1 MLDNIRIQNK
11 LFAGFAAIIALVV
24 VLLWLT
30 YGALQS
36 LVDANRW
43 DRHTA
48 EVLLAVSELDNDVLE
63 TRAKLRNYWL
73 FDTPANLQA
82 VHQQWPDLEASLR
95 VPLQLTVDN
104 PAQQQRFARL
114 QASLAEWRQ
123 NFFDPLIKLRETTQ
137 LSPAQLANEPLV
149 SSMSAQVDGLRQQI
163 QAIGDEERQLAA
175 QRAGHTDVVRS
186 QLTWTLLAGGTLC
199 VLLAAL
205 IAWVLSRTLLRSI
218 NGLTDTVARI
228 SAGEAGARV
237 QVRGRDELGQVG
249 MAFNQMAQQI
259 QDDHARE
266 QALMQRLRAD
276 VDDLLGVVNKAAA
289 GDLTGRTAVDGD
301 DAIGQLARGL
311 GKMIEDLRGMITKVQ
326 RAGIQVTSSTTEIAA
341 SSRQQEATSIE
352 QAQTSVEVLS
362 TTREIAANAN
372 ALLKTMEE
380 AVQVADETTHGAVQ
394 ARTSLAS
401 MDGTMQR
408 MVAATDSI
416 NAKLAALSEK
426 SSHINK
432 VLTTITKVADQT
444 NLLSLNAAIEA
455 EKAGEAGRGFSVVA
469 TEIRRLSDQTTA
481 ATDDIEQMLK
491 DMNSAVS
498 ASVMGMDKFSEE
510 IRRSVQEVGSVSDQL
525 AGVIEDVQKLPA
537 RFDIVLEG
545 MQSQAVG
552 AVQIAETITQLNDST
567 QQTTEALK
575 ATSEAVQYLQ
585 QAAQDL
591 QSSVATFAVNR

>member
-1 MLDNIRIQNK
+1 MLNNIRIQNK

-24 VLLWLT
+24 LLLWLT
-30 YGALQS
+30 YAALQS

-48 EVLLAVSELDNDVLE
+48 EVLLSVTTLDNNLLE
-63 TRAKLRNYWL
+63 TRAKLRNYWYSGSTA
-73 FDTPANLQA
+73 DADVARQA
-82 VHQQWPDLEASLR
+82 LAPLAAAVR
-95 VPLQLTVDN
+95 VPQRLTQDN
-104 PAQQQRFARL
+104 PDQQQRFARL
-114 QASLAEWRQ
+114 TADLDTWRQ
-123 NFFDPLIKLRETTQ
+123 QTFEPLLRLRDTGN
-137 LSPAQLANEPLV
+137 LSPVQLANEPLITALT
-149 SSMSAQVDGLRQQI
+149 SQVAAMRQQI
-163 QAIGDEERQLAA
+163 QTIGDEERRLYA
-175 QRAGHTDVVRS
+175 QRADHTEEVRN
-186 QLTWTLLAGGTLC
+186 QLTWTLVAGGALC

-205 IAWVLSRTLLRSI
+205 IAWLLSHHLLRSVRR
-218 NGLTDTVARI
+218 LTDTVARI
-228 SAGEAGARV
+228 SAGDSGARV
-237 QVRGRDELGQVG
+237 AVQGRDELAQVG
-249 MAFNQMAQQI
+249 LAFNQMAQQI

-266 QALMQRLRAD
+266 QVLMQRLRAD
-276 VDDLLGVVNKAAA
+276 VDDLLGLVSKAAA
-289 GDLTGRTAVDGD
+289 GDLTGRTAVSGD

-311 GKMIEDLRGMITKVQ
+311 SKMIEDLRGMLAKVQ

-372 ALLKTMEE
+372 ALVRTMEE
-380 AVQVADETTHGAVQ
+380 AVQVADETTEGAEQ
-394 ARTSLAS
+394 ARSSLAS

-510 IRRSVQEVGSVSDQL
+510 IRRSVQEVASVSDQL
-525 AGVIEDVQKLPA
+525 AEVIEDVQKLPA

-552 AVQIAETITQLNDST
+552 AGQIAETITQLNDST

-591 QSSVATFAVNR
+591 QSSVATFSVTR

>member
-1 MLDNIRIQNK
+1 MLNNIRIQNK

-24 VLLWLT
+24 LLLWLT
-30 YGALQS
+30 YAALQS
-36 LVDANRW
+36 LVEANRW

-48 EVLLAVSELDNDVLE
+48 EVLLSVTALDNNLLE
-63 TRAKLRNYWL
+63 TRARLRTFWYSGAGA
-73 FDTPANLQA
+73 DAETARQA
-82 VHQQWPDLEASLR
+82 LPSLTAAIR
-95 VPLQLTVDN
+95 VPQQLTQDN
-104 PAQQQRFARL
+104 PSQQQRFARL
-114 QASLAEWRQ
+114 SADLDNWRQ
-123 NFFDPLIKLRETTQ
+123 NTFEPLLRLRETGN

-149 SSMSAQVDGLRQQI
+149 TALSTQVSNLRQQI
-163 QAIGDEERQLAA
+163 QGIGDEERRLSA
-175 QRAGHTDVVRS
+175 QRAGHTEQVRD
-186 QLTWTLLAGGTLC
+186 QLAWTLVAGGAFC

-205 IAWVLSRTLLRSI
+205 IAWLLSHHLLRSI
-218 NGLTDTVARI
+218 RRLTDTVARI
-228 SAGEAGARV
+228 SAGESGARV
-237 QVRGRDELGQVG
+237 EVQGRDELAQVG
-249 MAFNQMAQQI
+249 LAFNQMAQQI

-276 VDDLLGVVNKAAA
+276 VDDLLGVVNRAAA
-289 GDLTGRTAVDGD
+289 GDLTGRTSVSGD

-311 GKMIEDLRGMITKVQ
+311 SKMIEDLRGMITKVQ

-372 ALLKTMEE
+372 ALVRTMEE
-380 AVQVADETTHGAVQ
+380 AVQVADETTQGAEQ
-394 ARTSLAS
+394 ARSSLAS

-510 IRRSVQEVGSVSDQL
+510 IRRSVQEVASVSDQL
-525 AGVIEDVQKLPA
+525 AEVIEDVQKLPA

-552 AVQIAETITQLNDST
+552 AGQIAETITQLNDST

-591 QSSVATFAVNR
+591 QSSVATFSVSR

>member
-1 MLDNIRIQNK
+1 MLDNVRIQNK

-24 VLLWLT
+24 LLLWQT
-30 YGALQS
+30 YAALQS
-36 LVDANRW
+36 LVDANHW

-63 TRAKLRNYWL
+63 TRATLRNYWL
-73 FDTPANLQA
+73 FNTPANDRAARQA
-82 VHQQWPDLEASLR
+82 WPDLEASLQ
-95 VPLQLTVDN
+95 VPQQLTADN
-104 PAQQQRFARL
+104 ASQQQRFDRL
-114 QASLAEWRQ
+114 KAGLEEWRQ
-123 NFFDPLIKLRETTQ
+123 NSFEPLLKLRETTP
-137 LSPAQLANEPLV
+137 LTSEQLANEPLMSTM
-149 SSMSAQVDGLRQQI
+149 SSQADGLRQQI
-163 QAIGDEERQLAA
+163 RAIGDEERRLAA
-175 QRAGHTDVVRS
+175 QRAGHTNLVRD
-186 QLTWTLLAGGTLC
+186 QLTRTLIAGGALC
-199 VLLAAL
+199 VLLAAM
-205 IAWVLSRTLLRSI
+205 IAWLLSRNLLRSI
-218 NGLTDTVARI
+218 RGLTDTVARI
-228 SAGEAGARV
+228 SAGESGARV
-237 QVRGRDELGQVG
+237 KVRGRDELGQVG
-249 MAFNQMAQQI
+249 LAFNQMAQQI

-266 QALMQRLRAD
+266 QALMQRLRDD

-289 GDLTGRTAVDGD
+289 GDLTGRTAVSGD

-311 GKMIEDLRGMITKVQ
+311 GKMIDDLRGMLTKVQ

-372 ALLKTMEE
+372 ALLRTMEE

-401 MDGTMQR
+401 MDATMQR

-510 IRRSVQEVGSVSDQL
+510 IRRSVQEVESVSDQL

-552 AVQIAETITQLNDST
+552 AGQIAETITQLNDST

-591 QSSVATFAVNR
+591 QSSVATFSVTR

>member
-1 MLDNIRIQNK
+1 MLNNIRIQNK

-24 VLLWLT
+24 LLLWLT
-30 YGALQS
+30 YAALQS

-48 EVLLAVSELDNDVLE
+48 EVLLSVTALDNNLLE
-63 TRAKLRNYWL
+63 TRARLRNFWYSGASA
-73 FDTPANLQA
+73 DAETARQA
-82 VHQQWPDLEASLR
+82 LPSLTAAVR
-95 VPLQLTVDN
+95 VPQQLTQDN
-104 PAQQQRFARL
+104 ASQQQRFSRL
-114 QASLAEWRQ
+114 SADLDNWRQ
-123 NFFDPLIKLRETTQ
+123 NTFEPLLRLRETGN
-137 LSPAQLANEPLV
+137 LSPAQLANEPLITALSTQV
-149 SSMSAQVDGLRQQI
+149 SNLRQQI
-163 QAIGDEERQLAA
+163 QGIADEERRLSA
-175 QRAGHTDVVRS
+175 QRAGHTEEVRDE
-186 QLTWTLLAGGTLC
+186 LTWTLVAGGTFC

-205 IAWVLSRTLLRSI
+205 IAWLLSHHLLRSI
-218 NGLTDTVARI
+218 RRLTDTVARI
-228 SAGEAGARV
+228 SAGDSGARV
-237 QVRGRDELGQVG
+237 EVQGRDELAQVG
-249 MAFNQMAQQI
+249 LAFNQMAQQI

-266 QALMQRLRAD
+266 QALMHRLRAD
-276 VDDLLGVVNKAAA
+276 VDDLLGVVNRAAA
-289 GDLTGRTAVDGD
+289 GDLTGRTSVTGD

-311 GKMIEDLRGMITKVQ
+311 SKMIEDLRGMIAKVQ

-372 ALLKTMEE
+372 ALVRTMEE
-380 AVQVADETTHGAVQ
+380 AVQVADETTQGAEQ
-394 ARTSLAS
+394 ARSSLAS

-510 IRRSVQEVGSVSDQL
+510 IRRSVQEVASVSDQL
-525 AGVIEDVQKLPA
+525 AEVIEDVQKLPA

-552 AVQIAETITQLNDST
+552 AGQIAETITQLNDST

-591 QSSVATFAVNR
+591 QSSVATFSVTR

>member
-1 MLDNIRIQNK
+1 MLNNIRIQNK

-24 VLLWLT
+24 LLLWLT
-30 YGALQS
+30 YAALQS

-48 EVLLAVSELDNDVLE
+48 EVLLSVTALDNNLLE
-63 TRAKLRNYWL
+63 TRARLRTFWYSGATA
-73 FDTPANLQA
+73 DAETARQA
-82 VHQQWPDLEASLR
+82 LPSLTAAVR
-95 VPLQLTVDN
+95 VPQQLTQDN
-104 PAQQQRFARL
+104 PSQQQRFARL
-114 QASLAEWRQ
+114 SADLDNWRQ
-123 NFFDPLIKLRETTQ
+123 NTFEPLLRLRETGN
-137 LSPAQLANEPLV
+137 LSPVQLANEPLLTTLSTQV
-149 SSMSAQVDGLRQQI
+149 SNLRQQI
-163 QAIGDEERQLAA
+163 QGIGDEERRLSA
-175 QRAGHTDVVRS
+175 QRAGHTEQVRD
-186 QLTWTLLAGGTLC
+186 QLTWTLVAGGAFC

-205 IAWVLSRTLLRSI
+205 IAWLLSHHLLRSI
-218 NGLTDTVARI
+218 RRLTDTVARI
-228 SAGEAGARV
+228 SAGDSGARV
-237 QVRGRDELGQVG
+237 EVQGRDELAQVG
-249 MAFNQMAQQI
+249 LAFNQMAQQI

-276 VDDLLGVVNKAAA
+276 VDDLLGVVNRAAA
-289 GDLTGRTAVDGD
+289 GDLTGRTSVSGD

-311 GKMIEDLRGMITKVQ
+311 SKMIEDLRGMIAKVQ

-372 ALLKTMEE
+372 ALVRTMEE
-380 AVQVADETTHGAVQ
+380 AVQVADETTQGAEQ
-394 ARTSLAS
+394 ARSSLAS

-510 IRRSVQEVGSVSDQL
+510 IRRSVQEVASVSDQL
-525 AGVIEDVQKLPA
+525 AEVIEDVQKLPA

-552 AVQIAETITQLNDST
+552 AGQIAETITQLNDST

-591 QSSVATFAVNR
+591 QSSVATFSVTR

>member
-1 MLDNIRIQNK
+1 MLNNIRIQNK

-24 VLLWLT
+24 LLLWLT
-30 YGALQS
+30 YAALQS

-48 EVLLAVSELDNDVLE
+48 EVLLSVTALDNHLLE
-63 TRAKLRNYWL
+63 TRAKLRTFWYSGAGA
-73 FDTPANLQA
+73 DAETARQA
-82 VHQQWPDLEASLR
+82 LPSLTTAIR
-95 VPLQLTVDN
+95 VPQQLTQDN
-104 PAQQQRFARL
+104 PSQQQRFARL
-114 QASLAEWRQ
+114 SADLDNWRQ
-123 NFFDPLIKLRETTQ
+123 NTFEPLLRLRETGN
-137 LSPAQLANEPLV
+137 LSPVQLANEPLLTTLSTQV
-149 SSMSAQVDGLRQQI
+149 SNLRQQI
-163 QAIGDEERQLAA
+163 QGIGDEERRLSA
-175 QRAGHTDVVRS
+175 QRAGHTEQVRD
-186 QLTWTLLAGGTLC
+186 QLTWTLVAGGAFC

-205 IAWVLSRTLLRSI
+205 IAWLLSHHLLRSI
-218 NGLTDTVARI
+218 RRLTDTVARI
-228 SAGEAGARV
+228 SAGDSGARV
-237 QVRGRDELGQVG
+237 EVQGRDELGQVG
-249 MAFNQMAQQI
+249 LAFNQMAQQI

-276 VDDLLGVVNKAAA
+276 VDDLLGVVNRAAA
-289 GDLTGRTAVDGD
+289 GDLTGRTSVSGD
-301 DAIGQLARGL
+301 DAIGHLARGL
-311 GKMIEDLRGMITKVQ
+311 SKMIEDLRGMIAKVQ

-372 ALLKTMEE
+372 ALVRTMEE
-380 AVQVADETTHGAVQ
+380 AVQVADETTQGAEQ
-394 ARTSLAS
+394 ARSSLAS

-510 IRRSVQEVGSVSDQL
+510 IRRSVQEVASVSDQL
-525 AGVIEDVQKLPA
+525 AEVIEDVQKLPA

-552 AVQIAETITQLNDST
+552 AGQIAETITQLNDST

-591 QSSVATFAVNR
+591 QSSVATFSVSR

>member
-1 MLDNIRIQNK
+1 MLNNIRIQNK

-24 VLLWLT
+24 LLLWLT
-30 YGALQS
+30 YAALQS

-48 EVLLAVSELDNDVLE
+48 EVLLSVTALDNNLLE
-63 TRAKLRNYWL
+63 TRARLRTFWYSGASADA
-73 FDTPANLQA
+73 DTARQA
-82 VHQQWPDLEASLR
+82 LTSLTAAVR
-95 VPLQLTVDN
+95 VPQQLTQDN
-104 PAQQQRFARL
+104 ASQQQRFARL
-114 QASLAEWRQ
+114 SADLDNWRQ
-123 NFFDPLIKLRETTQ
+123 NTFEPLLRLRETGN

-149 SSMSAQVDGLRQQI
+149 TALSTQVTNLRQQI
-163 QAIGDEERQLAA
+163 QGIGDEERRLSA
-175 QRAGHTDVVRS
+175 QRAGHTEEVRD
-186 QLTWTLLAGGTLC
+186 QLTWTLVAGGTFC

-205 IAWVLSRTLLRSI
+205 IAWLLSHHLLRSI
-218 NGLTDTVARI
+218 RRLTDTVARI
-228 SAGEAGARV
+228 SAGDSGARV
-237 QVRGRDELGQVG
+237 QVLGRDELAQVG
-249 MAFNQMAQQI
+249 LAFNQMAQQI

-266 QALMQRLRAD
+266 QALMHRLRAD
-276 VDDLLGVVNKAAA
+276 VDDLLGVVNRAAA
-289 GDLTGRTAVDGD
+289 GDLTGRTSVTGD

-311 GKMIEDLRGMITKVQ
+311 SKMIEDLRGMIAKVQ

-372 ALLKTMEE
+372 ALVRTMEE
-380 AVQVADETTHGAVQ
+380 AVQVADETTQGAEQ
-394 ARTSLAS
+394 ARSSLAS

-444 NLLSLNAAIEA
+444 NLLALNAAIEA

-510 IRRSVQEVGSVSDQL
+510 IRRSVQEVASVSDQL
-525 AGVIEDVQKLPA
+525 AEVIEDVQKLPA

-552 AVQIAETITQLNDST
+552 AGQIAETITQLNDST

-591 QSSVATFAVNR
+591 QSSVATFSVTR

>member
-1 MLDNIRIQNK
+1 MLNNIRIQNK

-24 VLLWLT
+24 LLLWLT
-30 YGALQS
+30 YAALQS

-48 EVLLAVSELDNDVLE
+48 EVLLSVTTLDNNLLE
-63 TRAKLRNYWL
+63 TRAKLRNYWYSGSTA
-73 FDTPANLQA
+73 DADVARQA
-82 VHQQWPDLEASLR
+82 LAPLAAAVR
-95 VPLQLTVDN
+95 VPQRLTQDN
-104 PAQQQRFARL
+104 PDQQQRFARL
-114 QASLAEWRQ
+114 TADLDTWRQ
-123 NFFDPLIKLRETTQ
+123 QTFEPLLRLRDTGN
-137 LSPAQLANEPLV
+137 LSPVQLANEPLITALT
-149 SSMSAQVDGLRQQI
+149 SQVAAMRQQI
-163 QAIGDEERQLAA
+163 QTIGDEERRLYA
-175 QRAGHTDVVRS
+175 QRADHTEEVRN
-186 QLTWTLLAGGTLC
+186 QLTWTLVAGGALC

-205 IAWVLSRTLLRSI
+205 IAWLLSHHLLRSVRR
-218 NGLTDTVARI
+218 LTDTVARI
-228 SAGEAGARV
+228 SAGDSGARV
-237 QVRGRDELGQVG
+237 AVQGRDELAQVG
-249 MAFNQMAQQI
+249 LAFNQMAQQI

-266 QALMQRLRAD
+266 QVLMQRLRAD
-276 VDDLLGVVNKAAA
+276 VDDLLGLVSKAAA
-289 GDLTGRTAVDGD
+289 GDLTGRTVVSGD

-311 GKMIEDLRGMITKVQ
+311 SKMIEDLRGMLAKVQ

-372 ALLKTMEE
+372 ALVRTMEE
-380 AVQVADETTHGAVQ
+380 AVQVADETTEGAEQ
-394 ARTSLAS
+394 ARSSLAS

-510 IRRSVQEVGSVSDQL
+510 IRRSVQEVASVSDQL
-525 AGVIEDVQKLPA
+525 AEVIEDVQKLPA

-552 AVQIAETITQLNDST
+552 AGQIAETITQLNDST

-591 QSSVATFAVNR
+591 QSSVATFSVTR

>member
-1 MLDNIRIQNK
+1 MLNNIRIQNK

-24 VLLWLT
+24 LLLWLT
-30 YGALQS
+30 YAALQS

-48 EVLLAVSELDNDVLE
+48 EVLLSVTALDNNLLE
-63 TRAKLRNYWL
+63 TRARLRTFWYSGASADA
-73 FDTPANLQA
+73 DTARQA
-82 VHQQWPDLEASLR
+82 LTSLTAAVR
-95 VPLQLTVDN
+95 VPQQLTQDN
-104 PAQQQRFARL
+104 ASQQQRFARL
-114 QASLAEWRQ
+114 SADLDNWRQ
-123 NFFDPLIKLRETTQ
+123 NTFEPLLRLRETGN

-149 SSMSAQVDGLRQQI
+149 TALSTQVTNLRQQI
-163 QAIGDEERQLAA
+163 QGIGDEERRLSA
-175 QRAGHTDVVRS
+175 QRAGHTEEVRD
-186 QLTWTLLAGGTLC
+186 QLTWTLLAGGAFC

-205 IAWVLSRTLLRSI
+205 IAWLLSHHLLRSI
-218 NGLTDTVARI
+218 RRLTDTVARI
-228 SAGEAGARV
+228 SAGDSGARV
-237 QVRGRDELGQVG
+237 QVLGRDELAQVG
-249 MAFNQMAQQI
+249 LAFNQMAQQI

-266 QALMQRLRAD
+266 QALMHRLRAD
-276 VDDLLGVVNKAAA
+276 VDDLLGVVNRAAA
-289 GDLTGRTAVDGD
+289 GDLTGRTSVTGD

-311 GKMIEDLRGMITKVQ
+311 SKMIEDLRGMIAKVQ

-372 ALLKTMEE
+372 ALVRTMEE
-380 AVQVADETTHGAVQ
+380 AVQVADETTQGAEQ
-394 ARTSLAS
+394 ARSSLAS

-510 IRRSVQEVGSVSDQL
+510 IRRSVQEVASVSDQL
-525 AGVIEDVQKLPA
+525 AEVIEDVQKLPA

-552 AVQIAETITQLNDST
+552 AGQIAETITQLNDST

-591 QSSVATFAVNR
+591 QSSVATFSVTR

>member
-1 MLDNIRIQNK
+1 MLNNIRIQNK

-24 VLLWLT
+24 LLLWLT
-30 YGALQS
+30 YAALQS

-48 EVLLAVSELDNDVLE
+48 EVLLSVTALDNNLLE
-63 TRAKLRNYWL
+63 TRARLRTFWYSGAAA
-73 FDTPANLQA
+73 DAESARQA
-82 VHQQWPDLEASLR
+82 LPSLTAAIR
-95 VPLQLTVDN
+95 VPQQLTQDN
-104 PAQQQRFARL
+104 PSQQQCFARL
-114 QASLAEWRQ
+114 SADLDNWRQ
-123 NFFDPLIKLRETTQ
+123 NTFEPLLRLRETGN
-137 LSPAQLANEPLV
+137 LSPVQLANEPLLTTLSTQV
-149 SSMSAQVDGLRQQI
+149 SNLRQQI
-163 QAIGDEERQLAA
+163 QGIGDEERRLSA
-175 QRAGHTDVVRS
+175 QRAGHTEEVRD
-186 QLTWTLLAGGTLC
+186 QLTWTLVAGGAFC

-205 IAWVLSRTLLRSI
+205 IAWLLSHHLLRSI
-218 NGLTDTVARI
+218 RRLTDTVARI
-228 SAGEAGARV
+228 SAGDSGARV
-237 QVRGRDELGQVG
+237 EVQGRDELGQVG
-249 MAFNQMAQQI
+249 LAFNQMAQQI

-276 VDDLLGVVNKAAA
+276 VDDLLGVVNRAAA
-289 GDLTGRTAVDGD
+289 GDLTGRTSVSGD

-311 GKMIEDLRGMITKVQ
+311 SKMIEDLRGMIAKVQ

-372 ALLKTMEE
+372 ALVRTMEE
-380 AVQVADETTHGAVQ
+380 AVQVADETTQGAEQ
-394 ARTSLAS
+394 ARSSLAS

-510 IRRSVQEVGSVSDQL
+510 IRRSVQEVASVSDQL
-525 AGVIEDVQKLPA
+525 AEVIEDVQKLPA

-552 AVQIAETITQLNDST
+552 AGQIAETITQLNDST

-591 QSSVATFAVNR
+591 QSSVATFSVTR

>member
-1 MLDNIRIQNK
+1 MLNNIRIQNK

-24 VLLWLT
+24 LLLWLT
-30 YGALQS
+30 YAALQS

-48 EVLLAVSELDNDVLE
+48 EVLLSVTALDNNLLE
-63 TRAKLRNYWL
+63 TRARLRTFWYSGAAA
-73 FDTPANLQA
+73 DAETARQA
-82 VHQQWPDLEASLR
+82 LTSLAAAVR
-95 VPLQLTVDN
+95 VPQQLTQDN
-104 PAQQQRFARL
+104 PSQQQRFARL
-114 QASLAEWRQ
+114 SGDLDNWRQ
-123 NFFDPLIKLRETTQ
+123 NTFEPLLRLRETGN

-149 SSMSAQVDGLRQQI
+149 TALSTQVSNLRQQI
-163 QAIGDEERQLAA
+163 QGIGDEERRLSA
-175 QRAGHTDVVRS
+175 QRAGHTEEVRD
-186 QLTWTLLAGGTLC
+186 QLTWTLLAGGAFC

-205 IAWVLSRTLLRSI
+205 IAWLLSHHLLRSI
-218 NGLTDTVARI
+218 RRLTDTVARI
-228 SAGEAGARV
+228 SAGDSGARV
-237 QVRGRDELGQVG
+237 QVLGRDELAQVG
-249 MAFNQMAQQI
+249 LAFNQMAQQI

-266 QALMQRLRAD
+266 QALMHRLRAD
-276 VDDLLGVVNKAAA
+276 VDDLLGVVNRAAA
-289 GDLTGRTAVDGD
+289 GDLTGRTSVTGD

-311 GKMIEDLRGMITKVQ
+311 SKMIEDLRGMIAKVQ

-372 ALLKTMEE
+372 ALVRTMEE
-380 AVQVADETTHGAVQ
+380 AVQVADETTQGAEQ
-394 ARTSLAS
+394 ARSSLAS

-510 IRRSVQEVGSVSDQL
+510 IRRSVQEVASVSDQL
-525 AGVIEDVQKLPA
+525 AEVIEDVQKLPA

-552 AVQIAETITQLNDST
+552 AGQIAETITQLNDST

-591 QSSVATFAVNR
+591 QSSVATFSVTR

>member
-1 MLDNIRIQNK
+1 MLNNIRIQNK

-24 VLLWLT
+24 LLLWLT
-30 YGALQS
+30 YAALQS

-48 EVLLAVSELDNDVLE
+48 EVLLSVTALDNNLLE
-63 TRAKLRNYWL
+63 TRARLRTFWYSGASADA
-73 FDTPANLQA
+73 DTARQA
-82 VHQQWPDLEASLR
+82 LTSLTAAVR
-95 VPLQLTVDN
+95 VPQQLTQDN
-104 PAQQQRFARL
+104 ASQQQRFARL
-114 QASLAEWRQ
+114 SADLDNWRQ
-123 NFFDPLIKLRETTQ
+123 NTFEPLLRLRETGN

-149 SSMSAQVDGLRQQI
+149 TALSTQVTNLRQQI
-163 QAIGDEERQLAA
+163 QGIGDEERRLSA
-175 QRAGHTDVVRS
+175 QRAGHTEEVRD
-186 QLTWTLLAGGTLC
+186 QLTWTLVAGGTFC

-205 IAWVLSRTLLRSI
+205 IAWLLSHHLLRSI
-218 NGLTDTVARI
+218 RRLTDTVARI
-228 SAGEAGARV
+228 SAGDSGARV
-237 QVRGRDELGQVG
+237 QVLGRDELAQVG
-249 MAFNQMAQQI
+249 LAFNQMAQQI

-266 QALMQRLRAD
+266 QALMHRLRAD
-276 VDDLLGVVNKAAA
+276 VDDLLGVVNRAAA
-289 GDLTGRTAVDGD
+289 GDLTGRTSVTGD

-311 GKMIEDLRGMITKVQ
+311 SKMIEDLRGMIAKVQ

-372 ALLKTMEE
+372 ALVRTMEE
-380 AVQVADETTHGAVQ
+380 AVQVADETTQGAEQ
-394 ARTSLAS
+394 ARSSLAS

-510 IRRSVQEVGSVSDQL
+510 IRRSVQEVASVSDQL
-525 AGVIEDVQKLPA
+525 AEVIEDVQKLPA

-552 AVQIAETITQLNDST
+552 AGQIAETITQLNDST

-575 ATSEAVQYLQ
+575 ATREAVQYLQ

-591 QSSVATFAVNR
+591 QSSVATFSVTR

>member
-1 MLDNIRIQNK
+1 MLNNIRIQNK

-24 VLLWLT
+24 LLLWLT
-30 YGALQS
+30 YAALQS

-48 EVLLAVSELDNDVLE
+48 EVLLSVTTLDNNLLE
-63 TRAKLRNYWL
+63 TRAKLRNYWYSGSTA
-73 FDTPANLQA
+73 DADVARQA
-82 VHQQWPDLEASLR
+82 LAPLAAAVR
-95 VPLQLTVDN
+95 VPQRLTQDN
-104 PAQQQRFARL
+104 PDQQQRFARL
-114 QASLAEWRQ
+114 TADIDTWRQ
-123 NFFDPLIKLRETTQ
+123 QTFEPLLRLRDTGN
-137 LSPAQLANEPLV
+137 LSPVQLANEPLITALT
-149 SSMSAQVDGLRQQI
+149 SQVAAMRQQI
-163 QAIGDEERQLAA
+163 QTIGDEERRLYA
-175 QRAGHTDVVRS
+175 QRADHTEEVRN
-186 QLTWTLLAGGTLC
+186 QLTWTLVAGGALC

-205 IAWVLSRTLLRSI
+205 IAWLLSHHLLRSVRR
-218 NGLTDTVARI
+218 LTDTVARI
-228 SAGEAGARV
+228 SAGDSGARV
-237 QVRGRDELGQVG
+237 AVQGRDELAQVG
-249 MAFNQMAQQI
+249 LAFNQMAQQI

-266 QALMQRLRAD
+266 QVLMQRLRAD
-276 VDDLLGVVNKAAA
+276 VDDLLGLVSKAAA
-289 GDLTGRTAVDGD
+289 GDLTGRTAVSGD

-311 GKMIEDLRGMITKVQ
+311 SKMIEDLRGMLAKVQ

-372 ALLKTMEE
+372 ALVRTMEE
-380 AVQVADETTHGAVQ
+380 AVQVADETTEGAEQ
-394 ARTSLAS
+394 ARSSLAS

-510 IRRSVQEVGSVSDQL
+510 IRRSVQEVASVSDQL
-525 AGVIEDVQKLPA
+525 AEVIEDVQKLPA

-552 AVQIAETITQLNDST
+552 AGQIAETITQLNDST

-591 QSSVATFAVNR
+591 QSSVATFSVTR

>member
-1 MLDNIRIQNK
+1 MLNNIRIQNK

-24 VLLWLT
+24 LLLWLT
-30 YGALQS
+30 YAALQS

-48 EVLLAVSELDNDVLE
+48 EVLLSVTTLDNNLLE
-63 TRAKLRNYWL
+63 TRAKLRNYWYSGATADADL
-73 FDTPANLQA
+73 ARQA
-82 VHQQWPDLEASLR
+82 LVPLAAAVR
-95 VPLQLTVDN
+95 VPQQLTQDN
-104 PAQQQRFARL
+104 PGQQQRFARL
-114 QASLAEWRQ
+114 TADIDTWRQ
-123 NFFDPLIKLRETTQ
+123 QTFEPLLRLRDTGN
-137 LSPAQLANEPLV
+137 LSAVQLANEPLI
-149 SSMSAQVDGLRQQI
+149 ATLTNQVAAMRQQI
-163 QAIGDEERQLAA
+163 QSIADEEHRLYA
-175 QRAGHTDVVRS
+175 QRAGHTEEVRD
-186 QLTWTLLAGGTLC
+186 QLTWTLVAGGALC

-205 IAWVLSRTLLRSI
+205 IAWLLSHHLLRSVRR
-218 NGLTDTVARI
+218 LTDTVARI
-228 SAGEAGARV
+228 SAGDSSARV
-237 QVRGRDELGQVG
+237 DVRGRDELAQVG
-249 MAFNQMAQQI
+249 LAFNQMAQQI

-266 QALMQRLRAD
+266 QVLMQRLRAD

-289 GDLTGRTAVDGD
+289 GDLTGRTAVSGD

-311 GKMIEDLRGMITKVQ
+311 SKMIEDLRGMIAKVQ

-372 ALLKTMEE
+372 ALVRTMEE
-380 AVQVADETTHGAVQ
+380 AVQVADETTEGAEQ
-394 ARTSLAS
+394 ARSSLAS
-401 MDGTMQR
+401 MDATMQR

-510 IRRSVQEVGSVSDQL
+510 IRRSVQEVARVSDQL
-525 AGVIEDVQKLPA
+525 AEVIEDVQKLPA

-552 AVQIAETITQLNDST
+552 AGQIAETITQLNDST

-591 QSSVATFAVNR
+591 QSSVATFSVTR

>member
-1 MLDNIRIQNK
+1 MLNNIRIQNK

-24 VLLWLT
+24 LLLWLT
-30 YGALQS
+30 YAALQS

-48 EVLLAVSELDNDVLE
+48 EVLLSVTALDNNLLE
-63 TRAKLRNYWL
+63 TRAKLRTYWYSGTAT
-73 FDTPANLQA
+73 DAETARQA
-82 VHQQWPDLEASLR
+82 LPSLAAALR
-95 VPLQLTVDN
+95 VPQQLTQDN
-104 PAQQQRFARL
+104 VSQQQRFARL
-114 QASLAEWRQ
+114 IAELDSWRQ
-123 NFFDPLIKLRETTQ
+123 NTFEPLLRLRATGN
-137 LSPAQLANEPLV
+137 LSAVQLANEPLIDNLT
-149 SSMSAQVDGLRQQI
+149 SQVAAMRQEI
-163 QAIGDEERQLAA
+163 QAIADEERRLSA
-175 QRAGHTDVVRS
+175 QRTGHTEEVRN
-186 QLTWTLLAGGTLC
+186 QLTWTLVAGGALC

-205 IAWVLSRTLLRSI
+205 IAWLLSRHLLRSI
-218 NGLTDTVARI
+218 RRLTATVARI
-228 SAGEAGARV
+228 SAGESGARV
-237 QVRGRDELGQVG
+237 DVQGRDELAQVG
-249 MAFNQMAQQI
+249 LAFNQMAQQI

-266 QALMQRLRAD
+266 QVLMQRLRAD
-276 VDDLLGVVNKAAA
+276 VDDLLSVVNRAAA
-289 GDLTGRTAVDGD
+289 GDLTGRTAVSGD

-311 GKMIEDLRGMITKVQ
+311 GKMIEDLRGMIAKVQ

-372 ALLKTMEE
+372 ALVRTMEE
-380 AVQVADETTHGAVQ
+380 AVQVADETTQGAVQ
-394 ARTSLAS
+394 ARSNLAS
-401 MDGTMQR
+401 MDSTMQR

-510 IRRSVQEVGSVSDQL
+510 IRRSVQEVASVSDQL

-552 AVQIAETITQLNDST
+552 AGQIAETITQLNDST

-591 QSSVATFAVNR
+591 QSSVATFSVTR

>member
-1 MLDNIRIQNK
+1 MLNNIRIQNK

-24 VLLWLT
+24 LLLWLT
-30 YGALQS
+30 YASLQS

-48 EVLLAVSELDNDVLE
+48 EVLLSVTALDNNLLE
-63 TRAKLRNYWL
+63 ARAKVRNYWYSGAAA
-73 FDTPANLQA
+73 DAEVARQA
-82 VHQQWPDLEASLR
+82 LPLLMAAVR
-95 VPLQLTVDN
+95 VPQRLTQDN
-104 PAQQQRFARL
+104 PEQQQRLARL
-114 QASLAEWRQ
+114 TADLDSWRQ
-123 NFFDPLIKLRETTQ
+123 QTFEPLLRLRDTGN
-137 LSPAQLANEPLV
+137 LSPAQLANEPLITALI
-149 SSMSAQVDGLRQQI
+149 SQVAAMRQQI
-163 QAIGDEERQLAA
+163 QSIADDERHLSA
-175 QRAGHTDVVRS
+175 QRADHTEEVRS
-186 QLTWTLLAGGTLC
+186 QLTWTLVAGGSFC

-205 IAWVLSRTLLRSI
+205 IAWLLSHHLLRSI
-218 NGLTDTVARI
+218 RALTDTVARI
-228 SAGEAGARV
+228 SAGESSARV
-237 QVRGRDELGQVG
+237 KVQGRDELGQVG
-249 MAFNQMAQQI
+249 LAFNQMAQQI

-289 GDLTGRTAVDGD
+289 GDLTGRTAVSGD

-311 GKMIEDLRGMITKVQ
+311 GKMIEDLRGMIAKVQ

-372 ALLKTMEE
+372 ALVRTMEE
-380 AVQVADETTHGAVQ
+380 AVQVADETTNGAVQ
-394 ARTSLAS
+394 ARTSLTS

-510 IRRSVQEVGSVSDQL
+510 IRRSVQEVASVSDQL
-525 AGVIEDVQKLPA
+525 AEVIEDVQKLPA

-545 MQSQAVG
+545 MQSQAIG
-552 AVQIAETITQLNDST
+552 AGQIAETITQLNDST

-591 QSSVATFAVNR
+591 QSSVATFSVTR

>member
-1 MLDNIRIQNK
+1 MLNNIRIQNK

-24 VLLWLT
+24 LLLWLT
-30 YGALQS
+30 YAALQS

-48 EVLLAVSELDNDVLE
+48 QVLLSVTTLDNNLLE
-63 TRAKLRNYWL
+63 TRAKLRNYWYSGSTA
-73 FDTPANLQA
+73 DADVARQA
-82 VHQQWPDLEASLR
+82 LSPLAAAVR
-95 VPLQLTVDN
+95 VPQQLTQDN
-104 PAQQQRFARL
+104 AEQQQRFARL
-114 QASLAEWRQ
+114 TADLDNWRQ
-123 NFFDPLIKLRETTQ
+123 QTFEPLLRLRDTGN
-137 LSPAQLANEPLV
+137 LSAVQLANEPLI
-149 SSMSAQVDGLRQQI
+149 ATLTNQVAAMRQQI
-163 QAIGDEERQLAA
+163 QTIAVEERRLYA
-175 QRAGHTDVVRS
+175 QRADHTEQVRD
-186 QLTWTLLAGGTLC
+186 QLTWTLVAGGALC

-205 IAWVLSRTLLRSI
+205 IAWLLSHNLLRSVRR
-218 NGLTDTVARI
+218 LTDTVARI
-228 SAGEAGARV
+228 SAGDSSARV
-237 QVRGRDELGQVG
+237 AVQGRDELAQVG
-249 MAFNQMAQQI
+249 LAFNQMAQQI

-276 VDDLLGVVNKAAA
+276 VDDLLGLVNKAAA
-289 GDLTGRTAVDGD
+289 GDLTGRTAVSGD

-311 GKMIEDLRGMITKVQ
+311 SKMIDDLRGMLVKVQ

-372 ALLKTMEE
+372 ALVRTMEE
-380 AVQVADETTHGAVQ
+380 AVQVADETTEGAEQ
-394 ARTSLAS
+394 ARSSLAS

-510 IRRSVQEVGSVSDQL
+510 IRRSVQEVASVSDQL

-552 AVQIAETITQLNDST
+552 AGQIAETITQLNDST

-591 QSSVATFAVNR
+591 QSSVATFSVTR

>member
-1 MLDNIRIQNK
+1 MLNNIRIQNK

-24 VLLWLT
+24 MLLWLT
-30 YGALQS
+30 YAALQS

-48 EVLLAVSELDNDVLE
+48 EVLLSVTALDNNLLE
-63 TRAKLRNYWL
+63 TRAKLRTFWYSGTAADAETARQAL
-73 FDTPANLQA
+73 PALAAA
-82 VHQQWPDLEASLR
+82 VR
-95 VPLQLTVDN
+95 VSQQLTQDN
-104 PAQQQRFARL
+104 ASQQQRFARL
-114 QASLAEWRQ
+114 TADLDSWRQ
-123 NFFDPLIKLRETTQ
+123 NTFEPLLRLRETGN

-149 SSMSAQVDGLRQQI
+149 TALSTQVTNLRQQI
-163 QAIGDEERQLAA
+163 QGIGEEERRLSA
-175 QRAGHTDVVRS
+175 QRAGHTEKVRD
-186 QLTWTLLAGGTLC
+186 QLTWTLVAGGAFC

-205 IAWVLSRTLLRSI
+205 IAWLLSHHLLRSVRR
-218 NGLTDTVARI
+218 LTDTVARI
-228 SAGEAGARV
+228 SAGDSGARV
-237 QVRGRDELGQVG
+237 EVQGRDELAQVG
-249 MAFNQMAQQI
+249 LAFNQMAQQI

-266 QALMQRLRAD
+266 QVLMQRLRAD
-276 VDDLLGVVNKAAA
+276 VDDLLGLVNKAAA
-289 GDLTGRTAVDGD
+289 GDLTGRTAVSGD

-311 GKMIEDLRGMITKVQ
+311 SKMIEDLRGMLAKVQ

-352 QAQTSVEVLS
+352 HAQTSVEVLS

-372 ALLKTMEE
+372 ALVRTMEE
-380 AVQVADETTHGAVQ
+380 AVQLADETTEGAEQ
-394 ARTSLAS
+394 ARSSLSS

-510 IRRSVQEVGSVSDQL
+510 IRRSVQEVASVSDQL
-525 AGVIEDVQKLPA
+525 AEVIEDVQKLPA

-552 AVQIAETITQLNDST
+552 AGQIAETITQLNDST

-591 QSSVATFAVNR
+591 QSSVATFSVTR

>member
-1 MLDNIRIQNK
+1 MLNNIRIQNK

-24 VLLWLT
+24 LLLWLT
-30 YGALQS
+30 YAALQS

-48 EVLLAVSELDNDVLE
+48 EVLLSVTALDNNLLE
-63 TRAKLRNYWL
+63 TRARLRTFWYSGAAA
-73 FDTPANLQA
+73 DAESARQA
-82 VHQQWPDLEASLR
+82 LPSLTAAIR
-95 VPLQLTVDN
+95 VPQQLTQDN
-104 PAQQQRFARL
+104 ASQQQRFARL
-114 QASLAEWRQ
+114 SADLDNWRQ
-123 NFFDPLIKLRETTQ
+123 NTFEPLLRLRETGN

-149 SSMSAQVDGLRQQI
+149 TALSTQVSNLRQQI
-163 QAIGDEERQLAA
+163 QGIGDEERRLSA
-175 QRAGHTDVVRS
+175 QRAGHTEEVRD
-186 QLTWTLLAGGTLC
+186 QLTWTLVAGGAFC

-205 IAWVLSRTLLRSI
+205 IAWLLSHHLLRSI
-218 NGLTDTVARI
+218 RRLTDTVARI
-228 SAGEAGARV
+228 SAGDSGARV
-237 QVRGRDELGQVG
+237 EVQGRDELAQVG
-249 MAFNQMAQQI
+249 LAFNQMAQQI

-276 VDDLLGVVNKAAA
+276 VDDLLGVVNRAAA
-289 GDLTGRTAVDGD
+289 GDLTGRTSVSGD

-311 GKMIEDLRGMITKVQ
+311 SKMIEDLRGMIAKVQ

-372 ALLKTMEE
+372 ALVRTMEE
-380 AVQVADETTHGAVQ
+380 AVQVADETTQGAEQ
-394 ARTSLAS
+394 ARSSLAS

-510 IRRSVQEVGSVSDQL
+510 IRRSVQEVASVSDQL
-525 AGVIEDVQKLPA
+525 AEVIEDVQKLPA

-552 AVQIAETITQLNDST
+552 AGQIAETITQLNDST

-591 QSSVATFAVNR
+591 QSSVATFSVTR

>member
-1 MLDNIRIQNK
+1 MLNNIRIQNK

-24 VLLWLT
+24 LLLWLT
-30 YGALQS
+30 YAALQS

-48 EVLLAVSELDNDVLE
+48 EVLLSVTALDNNLLE
-63 TRAKLRNYWL
+63 TRARLRTFWYSGAAA
-73 FDTPANLQA
+73 DAESARQA
-82 VHQQWPDLEASLR
+82 LPSLTAAIR
-95 VPLQLTVDN
+95 VPQQLTQDN
-104 PAQQQRFARL
+104 ASQQQRFARL
-114 QASLAEWRQ
+114 SADLDNWRQ
-123 NFFDPLIKLRETTQ
+123 NTFEPLLRLRETGN

-149 SSMSAQVDGLRQQI
+149 TALSTQVSNLRQQI
-163 QAIGDEERQLAA
+163 QGIGDEERRLSA
-175 QRAGHTDVVRS
+175 QRAGHTEEVRD
-186 QLTWTLLAGGTLC
+186 QLTWTLVAGGAFC

-205 IAWVLSRTLLRSI
+205 IAWLLSHHLLRSI
-218 NGLTDTVARI
+218 RRLTDTVARI
-228 SAGEAGARV
+228 SAGDSGARV
-237 QVRGRDELGQVG
+237 EVQGRDELAQVG
-249 MAFNQMAQQI
+249 LAFNQMAQQI

-276 VDDLLGVVNKAAA
+276 VDDLLGVVNRAAA
-289 GDLTGRTAVDGD
+289 GDLTGRTSVSGD

-311 GKMIEDLRGMITKVQ
+311 SKMIEDLRGMIAKVQ

-372 ALLKTMEE
+372 ALVRTMEE
-380 AVQVADETTHGAVQ
+380 AVQVADETTQGAEQ
-394 ARTSLAS
+394 ARSSLAS

-510 IRRSVQEVGSVSDQL
+510 IRRSVQEVASVSDQL
-525 AGVIEDVQKLPA
+525 AEVIEDVQKLPA

-552 AVQIAETITQLNDST
+552 AGQIAETITQLNDST

-591 QSSVATFAVNR
+591 QSGVATFSVTR

>member
-1 MLDNIRIQNK
+1 MLNNIRIQNK

-24 VLLWLT
+24 LLLWLT
-30 YGALQS
+30 YAALQS

-48 EVLLAVSELDNDVLE
+48 EVLLSVTTLDNNLLE
-63 TRAKLRNYWL
+63 TRAKLRNYWYSGSPS
-73 FDTPANLQA
+73 DADIARQA
-82 VHQQWPDLEASLR
+82 LPLLAAAVR
-95 VPLQLTVDN
+95 VPQQLTQDN
-104 PAQQQRFARL
+104 ADQQQRFARL
-114 QASLAEWRQ
+114 SADLDTWRQ
-123 NFFDPLIKLRETTQ
+123 QTFEPLLRLRATGN
-137 LSPAQLANEPLV
+137 LSPAQLANEPLITTLTN
-149 SSMSAQVDGLRQQI
+149 QVAAMRQQI
-163 QAIGDEERQLAA
+163 QSIADEERRLYG
-175 QRAGHTDVVRS
+175 QRAGHTEDVRNE
-186 QLTWTLLAGGTLC
+186 LTWTLVAGGTLC
-199 VLLAAL
+199 VLLAVL
-205 IAWVLSRTLLRSI
+205 IAWLLSHHLLRSI
-218 NGLTDTVARI
+218 RRLTDTVGRI
-228 SAGEAGARV
+228 SAGESSARV
-237 QVRGRDELGQVG
+237 DVQGRDELAQVG
-249 MAFNQMAQQI
+249 LAFNQMAQQI

-266 QALMQRLRAD
+266 QVLMQRLRAD
-276 VDDLLGVVNKAAA
+276 VDDLLGMVNKAAA
-289 GDLTGRTAVDGD
+289 GDLTGRTAVSGD

-311 GKMIEDLRGMITKVQ
+311 GKMIEDLRGMIAKVQ

-372 ALLKTMEE
+372 ALVRTMEE
-380 AVQVADETTHGAVQ
+380 AVQVADETTQGAEQ
-394 ARTSLAS
+394 ARSSLAS

-525 AGVIEDVQKLPA
+525 AEVIEDVQKLPA

-552 AVQIAETITQLNDST
+552 AGQIAETITQLNDST

-585 QAAQDL
+585 QAAHDL
-591 QSSVATFAVNR
+591 QSSVATFSVTR

>member
-1 MLDNIRIQNK
+1 MLNNIRIQNK

-24 VLLWLT
+24 LLLWLT
-30 YGALQS
+30 YAALQS

-48 EVLLAVSELDNDVLE
+48 EVLLSVTALDNNLLE
-63 TRAKLRNYWL
+63 TRARLRTFWYSGASADA
-73 FDTPANLQA
+73 DTARQA
-82 VHQQWPDLEASLR
+82 LTSLTAAVR
-95 VPLQLTVDN
+95 VPQQLTQDN
-104 PAQQQRFARL
+104 ASQQQRFARL
-114 QASLAEWRQ
+114 SADLDNWRQ
-123 NFFDPLIKLRETTQ
+123 NTFEPLLRLRETGN

-149 SSMSAQVDGLRQQI
+149 TALSTQVTNLRQQI
-163 QAIGDEERQLAA
+163 QGIGDEERRLSA
-175 QRAGHTDVVRS
+175 QRAGHTEEVRD
-186 QLTWTLLAGGTLC
+186 QLTWTLVAGGTFC

-205 IAWVLSRTLLRSI
+205 IAWLLSHHLLRSI
-218 NGLTDTVARI
+218 RRLTDTVARI
-228 SAGEAGARV
+228 SAGDSGARV
-237 QVRGRDELGQVG
+237 QVLGRDELAQVG
-249 MAFNQMAQQI
+249 LAFNQMAQQI
-259 QDDHARE
+259 QDDYARE
-266 QALMQRLRAD
+266 QALMHRLRAD
-276 VDDLLGVVNKAAA
+276 VDDLLGVVNRAAA
-289 GDLTGRTAVDGD
+289 GDLTGRTSVTGD

-311 GKMIEDLRGMITKVQ
+311 SKMIEDLRGMIAKVQ

-372 ALLKTMEE
+372 ALVRTMEE
-380 AVQVADETTHGAVQ
+380 AVQVADETTQGAEQ
-394 ARTSLAS
+394 ARSSLAS

-510 IRRSVQEVGSVSDQL
+510 IRRSVQEVASVSDQL
-525 AGVIEDVQKLPA
+525 AEVIEDVQKLPA

-552 AVQIAETITQLNDST
+552 AGQIAETITQLNDST

-591 QSSVATFAVNR
+591 QSSVATFSVTR

>member
-1 MLDNIRIQNK
+1 MLNNIRIQNK

-24 VLLWLT
+24 LLLWLT
-30 YGALQS
+30 YAALQS

-48 EVLLAVSELDNDVLE
+48 EVLLSVTTLDNNLLE
-63 TRAKLRNYWL
+63 TRAKLRNYWYSGSNADADL
-73 FDTPANLQA
+73 ARQA
-82 VHQQWPDLEASLR
+82 LAPLAAAVR
-95 VPLQLTVDN
+95 VPQQLTQDN
-104 PAQQQRFARL
+104 PDQQQRFARL
-114 QASLAEWRQ
+114 AADIDTWRQ
-123 NFFDPLIKLRETTQ
+123 QTFEPLLRLRDTGS
-137 LSPAQLANEPLV
+137 LSAVQLANEPLITALT
-149 SSMSAQVDGLRQQI
+149 SQVATMRQQI
-163 QAIGDEERQLAA
+163 QNIADEERRLYA
-175 QRAGHTDVVRS
+175 QRAGHTEEVRD
-186 QLTWTLLAGGTLC
+186 QLTWTLVAGGTLC

-205 IAWVLSRTLLRSI
+205 IAWLLSHHLLRSVRR
-218 NGLTDTVARI
+218 LTDTVGRI
-228 SAGEAGARV
+228 SAGDSGARV
-237 QVRGRDELGQVG
+237 DVQGRDELAQVG
-249 MAFNQMAQQI
+249 LAFNQMAQQI

-266 QALMQRLRAD
+266 QTLMQRLRAD
-276 VDDLLGVVNKAAA
+276 VDDLLGVVNRAAA
-289 GDLTGRTAVDGD
+289 GDLTGRTSVSGD

-311 GKMIEDLRGMITKVQ
+311 SKMIEDLRGMIAKVQ

-372 ALLKTMEE
+372 ALVRTMEE
-380 AVQVADETTHGAVQ
+380 AVQVADETTQGAEQ
-394 ARTSLAS
+394 ARSSLAS

-510 IRRSVQEVGSVSDQL
+510 IRRSVQEVASVSDQL
-525 AGVIEDVQKLPA
+525 AEVIEDVQKLPA

-552 AVQIAETITQLNDST
+552 AGQIAETITQLNDST

-591 QSSVATFAVNR
+591 QSSVATFSVTR

>member
-1 MLDNIRIQNK
+1 MLNNIRIQNK

-24 VLLWLT
+24 LLLWLT
-30 YGALQS
+30 YAALQS

-48 EVLLAVSELDNDVLE
+48 EVLLSVTALDNHLLE
-63 TRAKLRNYWL
+63 TRAKLRTFWYSGAAS
-73 FDTPANLQA
+73 DAETARQA
-82 VHQQWPDLEASLR
+82 LPSLTAAVR
-95 VPLQLTVDN
+95 VPQQLTQDN
-104 PAQQQRFARL
+104 TSQQQRFVRL
-114 QASLAEWRQ
+114 SADLDNWRQ
-123 NFFDPLIKLRETTQ
+123 NTFEPLLRLRETGN
-137 LSPAQLANEPLV
+137 LSPVQLANEPLLTTL
-149 SSMSAQVDGLRQQI
+149 STQVANLRQQI
-163 QAIGDEERQLAA
+163 QGIGDEERRLSA
-175 QRAGHTDVVRS
+175 QRAGHTEQVRD
-186 QLTWTLLAGGTLC
+186 QLTWTLVAGGAFC

-205 IAWVLSRTLLRSI
+205 IAWLLSHHLLRSI
-218 NGLTDTVARI
+218 RRLTDTVARI
-228 SAGEAGARV
+228 SAGDSGARV
-237 QVRGRDELGQVG
+237 EVQGRDELGQVG
-249 MAFNQMAQQI
+249 LAFNQMAQQI

-276 VDDLLGVVNKAAA
+276 VDDLLGVVNRAAA
-289 GDLTGRTAVDGD
+289 GDLTGRTSVSGD

-311 GKMIEDLRGMITKVQ
+311 SKMIEDLRGMITKVQ

-372 ALLKTMEE
+372 ALVRTMEE
-380 AVQVADETTHGAVQ
+380 AVQVADETTQGAEQ
-394 ARTSLAS
+394 ARSSLAS

-510 IRRSVQEVGSVSDQL
+510 IRRSVQEVASVGDQL
-525 AGVIEDVQKLPA
+525 AEVIEDVQKLPA

-552 AVQIAETITQLNDST
+552 AGQIAETITQLNDST

-591 QSSVATFAVNR
+591 QSSVATFSVTR

>member
-1 MLDNIRIQNK
+1 MLNNIRIQNK

-24 VLLWLT
+24 LLLWLT
-30 YGALQS
+30 YAALQS

-48 EVLLAVSELDNDVLE
+48 EVLLSVTALDNNLLE
-63 TRAKLRNYWL
+63 TRARLRTFWYSGASADA
-73 FDTPANLQA
+73 DTARQA
-82 VHQQWPDLEASLR
+82 LTSLTAAVR
-95 VPLQLTVDN
+95 VPQQLTQDN
-104 PAQQQRFARL
+104 TSQQQRFARL
-114 QASLAEWRQ
+114 SADLDNWRQ
-123 NFFDPLIKLRETTQ
+123 NTFEPLLRLRETGN

-149 SSMSAQVDGLRQQI
+149 TALSTQVTNLRQQI
-163 QAIGDEERQLAA
+163 QGIGDEERRLSA
-175 QRAGHTDVVRS
+175 QRAGHTEEVRD
-186 QLTWTLLAGGTLC
+186 QLTWTLVAGGTFC

-205 IAWVLSRTLLRSI
+205 IAWLLSHHLLRSI
-218 NGLTDTVARI
+218 RRLTDTVARI
-228 SAGEAGARV
+228 SAGDSGARV
-237 QVRGRDELGQVG
+237 QVLGRDELAQVG
-249 MAFNQMAQQI
+249 LAFNQMAQQI

-266 QALMQRLRAD
+266 QALMHRLRAD
-276 VDDLLGVVNKAAA
+276 VDDLLGVVNRAAA
-289 GDLTGRTAVDGD
+289 GDLTGRTSVTGD

-311 GKMIEDLRGMITKVQ
+311 SKMIEDLRGMIAKVQ

-372 ALLKTMEE
+372 ALVRTMEE
-380 AVQVADETTHGAVQ
+380 AVQVADETTQGAEQ
-394 ARTSLAS
+394 ARSSLAS

-510 IRRSVQEVGSVSDQL
+510 IRRSVQEVASVSDQL
-525 AGVIEDVQKLPA
+525 AEVIEDVQKLPA

-552 AVQIAETITQLNDST
+552 AGQIAETITQLNDST

-591 QSSVATFAVNR
+591 QSSVATFSVTR

>member
-24 VLLWLT
+24 LLLWLT
-30 YGALQS
+30 YAALQS

-48 EVLLAVSELDNDVLE
+48 DVLLSVTALDNTLLE
-63 TRAKLRNYWL
+63 TRAKLRTYWYSG
-73 FDTPANLQA
+73 TPADADTARQA
-82 VHQQWPDLEASLR
+82 LPALTNAVRASQ
-95 VPLQLTVDN
+95 QLTQDN
-104 PAQQQRFARL
+104 PEQQQRFARL
-114 QASLAEWRQ
+114 TASLDDWRQ
-123 NFFDPLIKLRETTQ
+123 NVFEPLLRLRESGN
-137 LSPAQLANEPLV
+137 LSPAQLASEPLID
-149 SSMSAQVDGLRQQI
+149 ALNARIAGIRQQI
-163 QAIGDEERQLAA
+163 QAIADEERKLSA
-175 QRAGHTDVVRS
+175 QRAGHTENTRGR
-186 QLTWTLLAGGTLC
+186 LTWTLLAGGALC

-205 IAWVLSRTLLRSI
+205 IAWVLSHGLLRSI
-218 NGLTDTVARI
+218 RGLTDTVARI
-228 SAGEAGARV
+228 SAGEGDARV

-249 MAFNQMAQQI
+249 LAFNQMAQQI
-259 QDDHARE
+259 QDDHRRE
-266 QALMQRLRAD
+266 QALMQRLRDD
-276 VDDLLGVVNKAAA
+276 VDDLLGLVNRAAA
-289 GDLTGRTAVDGD
+289 GDLTGRTQVGGD

-311 GKMIEDLRGMITKVQ
+311 GKMIEDLRGMIAKVQ

-394 ARTSLAS
+394 ARSNLAS

-510 IRRSVQEVGSVSDQL
+510 IRRGVQEVASVSDQL
-525 AGVIEDVQKLPA
+525 AEVIEDVQKLPA

-591 QSSVATFAVNR
+591 QSSVATFSVTR

>member
-1 MLDNIRIQNK
+1 MLNNIRIQNK

-24 VLLWLT
+24 LLLWLT
-30 YGALQS
+30 YAALQS

-48 EVLLAVSELDNDVLE
+48 EVLLSVTTLDNNLLE
-63 TRAKLRNYWL
+63 TRAKLRNYWYSGSTA
-73 FDTPANLQA
+73 DADVARQA
-82 VHQQWPDLEASLR
+82 LSPLAAAVR
-95 VPLQLTVDN
+95 VPQQLTQDN
-104 PAQQQRFARL
+104 AEQQQRFARL
-114 QASLAEWRQ
+114 TADLDTWRQ
-123 NFFDPLIKLRETTQ
+123 QTFEPLLRLRDTGN
-137 LSPAQLANEPLV
+137 LSAVQLANEPLI
-149 SSMSAQVDGLRQQI
+149 ATLTNQVAAMRQQI
-163 QAIGDEERQLAA
+163 QTIADEERRLYA
-175 QRAGHTDVVRS
+175 QRADHTEQVRD
-186 QLTWTLLAGGTLC
+186 QLTWTLVAGGALC

-205 IAWVLSRTLLRSI
+205 IAWLLSHNLLRSVRR
-218 NGLTDTVARI
+218 LTDTVARI
-228 SAGEAGARV
+228 SAGDSSARV
-237 QVRGRDELGQVG
+237 AVQGRDELAQVG
-249 MAFNQMAQQI
+249 LAFNQMAQQI

-266 QALMQRLRAD
+266 QVLMQRLRAD
-276 VDDLLGVVNKAAA
+276 VDDLLGLVNKAAA
-289 GDLTGRTAVDGD
+289 GDLTGRTTVSGD

-311 GKMIEDLRGMITKVQ
+311 SKMIDDLRGMLVKVQ

-372 ALLKTMEE
+372 ALVRTMEE
-380 AVQVADETTHGAVQ
+380 AVQVADETTEGAEQ
-394 ARTSLAS
+394 ARSSLAS

-510 IRRSVQEVGSVSDQL
+510 IRRSVQEVASVSDQL

-552 AVQIAETITQLNDST
+552 AGQIAETITQLNDST

-591 QSSVATFAVNR
+591 QSSVATFSVTR

>member
-1 MLDNIRIQNK
+1 MLNNIRIQNK

-24 VLLWLT
+24 LLLWLT
-30 YGALQS
+30 YAALQS

-48 EVLLAVSELDNDVLE
+48 QVLLSVTSLDNNLLE
-63 TRAKLRNYWL
+63 TRAKLRNYWYSGATADADVARQAL
-73 FDTPANLQA
+73 PALAAA
-82 VHQQWPDLEASLR
+82 VR
-95 VPLQLTVDN
+95 VPQQLTQDN
-104 PAQQQRFARL
+104 PEQQQRFARL
-114 QASLAEWRQ
+114 IADLDTWRQ
-123 NFFDPLIKLRETTQ
+123 QTFEPLLRLRDTGN
-137 LSPAQLANEPLV
+137 LSAVQLANEPLI
-149 SSMSAQVDGLRQQI
+149 ATLTNQVAAMRQQI
-163 QAIGDEERQLAA
+163 QNIAEEERRLYA
-175 QRAGHTDVVRS
+175 QRADHTEQVRD
-186 QLTWTLLAGGTLC
+186 QLTWTLVAGGALC

-205 IAWVLSRTLLRSI
+205 IAWLLSHHLLRSVRR
-218 NGLTDTVARI
+218 LTDTVARI
-228 SAGEAGARV
+228 SAGDSSARV
-237 QVRGRDELGQVG
+237 AVQGRDELAQVG
-249 MAFNQMAQQI
+249 LAFNQMAQQI

-266 QALMQRLRAD
+266 QELMQRLRAD
-276 VDDLLGVVNKAAA
+276 VDDLLGLVNKAAA
-289 GDLTGRTAVDGD
+289 GDLTGRTAVSGD

-311 GKMIEDLRGMITKVQ
+311 SKMIEDLRGMLAKVQ

-372 ALLKTMEE
+372 ALVRTMEE
-380 AVQVADETTHGAVQ
+380 AVQVADETTEGAEQ
-394 ARTSLAS
+394 ARSSLAS

-510 IRRSVQEVGSVSDQL
+510 IRRSVQEVASVSDQL
-525 AGVIEDVQKLPA
+525 AEVIEDVQKLPA

-552 AVQIAETITQLNDST
+552 AGQIAETITQLNDST

-591 QSSVATFAVNR
+591 QSSVATFSVTR

>member
-1 MLDNIRIQNK
+1 MLNNIRIQNK

-24 VLLWLT
+24 LLLWLT
-30 YGALQS
+30 YAALQS

-48 EVLLAVSELDNDVLE
+48 EVLLSVTALDNNLLE
-63 TRAKLRNYWL
+63 TRARLRTFWYSGASADA
-73 FDTPANLQA
+73 DTARQA
-82 VHQQWPDLEASLR
+82 LTSLTAAVR
-95 VPLQLTVDN
+95 VPQQLTQDN
-104 PAQQQRFARL
+104 ASQQQRFARL
-114 QASLAEWRQ
+114 SADLDNWRQ
-123 NFFDPLIKLRETTQ
+123 NTFEPLLRLRETGN

-149 SSMSAQVDGLRQQI
+149 TALSTQVTNLRQQI
-163 QAIGDEERQLAA
+163 QGIGDEERRLSA
-175 QRAGHTDVVRS
+175 QRAGHTEEVRD
-186 QLTWTLLAGGTLC
+186 QLTWTLVAGGTFC

-205 IAWVLSRTLLRSI
+205 IAWLLSHHLLRSI
-218 NGLTDTVARI
+218 RRLTDTVARI
-228 SAGEAGARV
+228 SAGDSGARV
-237 QVRGRDELGQVG
+237 QVLGRDELAQVG
-249 MAFNQMAQQI
+249 LAFNQMAQQI

-266 QALMQRLRAD
+266 QALMHRLRAD
-276 VDDLLGVVNKAAA
+276 VDDLLGVVNRAAA
-289 GDLTGRTAVDGD
+289 GDLTGRTSVTGD

-311 GKMIEDLRGMITKVQ
+311 SKMIEDLRGMIAKVQ

-372 ALLKTMEE
+372 ALVRTMEE
-380 AVQVADETTHGAVQ
+380 AVQVADETTQGAEQ
-394 ARTSLAS
+394 ARSSLAS

-510 IRRSVQEVGSVSDQL
+510 IRRSVQEVASVSDQL
-525 AGVIEDVQKLPA
+525 AEVIEDVQKLPA

-552 AVQIAETITQLNDST
+552 AGQIAETITQLNDST

-591 QSSVATFAVNR
+591 QSSVATFSVTR

>member
-24 VLLWLT
+24 LLLWLT
-30 YGALQS
+30 YAALQS

-48 EVLLAVSELDNDVLE
+48 EVLLAVTALDNNLLE
-63 TRAKLRNYWL
+63 TRGKLRTYWYSGAPADA
-73 FDTPANLQA
+73 DTARQA
-82 VHQQWPDLEASLR
+82 LPQLASALR
-95 VPLQLTVDN
+95 TPQQLTQDN
-104 PAQQQRFARL
+104 PEQQQRFTRL
-114 QASLAEWRQ
+114 AASLDDWQR
-123 NFFDPLIKLRETTQ
+123 NTFDTLLRLRETGNLT
-137 LSPAQLANEPLV
+137 PAQLANEPLITTLNTQ
-149 SSMSAQVDGLRQQI
+149 AAGLRQQI
-163 QAIGDEERQLAA
+163 QAIADEERKLTAL
-175 QRAGHTDVVRS
+175 RADHTESTRDH
-186 QLTWTLLAGGTLC
+186 LTWTLSAGGTLC

-205 IAWVLSRTLLRSI
+205 IAWLLSHGLLRSI
-218 NGLTDTVARI
+218 RGLTDTVARI
-228 SAGEAGARV
+228 SAGDSGARV

-249 MAFNQMAQQI
+249 LAFNQMAQQI

-266 QALMQRLRAD
+266 QALMQRLRDD

-289 GDLTGRTAVDGD
+289 GDLTGRTSVSGD

-311 GKMIEDLRGMITKVQ
+311 GKMIEDLRGMLTKVQ

-394 ARTSLAS
+394 ARSNLAS
-401 MDGTMQR
+401 MDATMQR

-510 IRRSVQEVGSVSDQL
+510 IRRSVQEVASVSDQL
-525 AGVIEDVQKLPA
+525 AEVIEDVQKLPA

-591 QSSVATFAVNR
+591 QSSVATFSVNR

>member
-1 MLDNIRIQNK
+1 MLNNIRIQNK

-24 VLLWLT
+24 LLLWLT
-30 YGALQS
+30 YAALQS

-48 EVLLAVSELDNDVLE
+48 EVLLSVTALDNNLLE
-63 TRAKLRNYWL
+63 TRARLRTFWYSGAAA
-73 FDTPANLQA
+73 DAESARQA
-82 VHQQWPDLEASLR
+82 LPSLTAAIR
-95 VPLQLTVDN
+95 VPQQLTQDN
-104 PAQQQRFARL
+104 ASQQQRFARL
-114 QASLAEWRQ
+114 SADLDNWRQ
-123 NFFDPLIKLRETTQ
+123 NTFEPLLRLRETGN

-149 SSMSAQVDGLRQQI
+149 TALSTQVSNLRQQI
-163 QAIGDEERQLAA
+163 QGIGDEERRLSA
-175 QRAGHTDVVRS
+175 QRAGHTEEVRD
-186 QLTWTLLAGGTLC
+186 QLTWTLVAGGAFC

-205 IAWVLSRTLLRSI
+205 IAWLLSHHLLRSI
-218 NGLTDTVARI
+218 RRLTDTVARI
-228 SAGEAGARV
+228 SAGDSGARV
-237 QVRGRDELGQVG
+237 EVQGRDELAQVG
-249 MAFNQMAQQI
+249 LAFNQMAQQI

-276 VDDLLGVVNKAAA
+276 VDDLLGVVNRAAA
-289 GDLTGRTAVDGD
+289 GDLTGRTSVSGD

-311 GKMIEDLRGMITKVQ
+311 SKMIEDLRGMIAKVQ

-372 ALLKTMEE
+372 ALVRTMEE
-380 AVQVADETTHGAVQ
+380 AVQVADETTQGAEQ
-394 ARTSLAS
+394 ARSSLAS

-444 NLLSLNAAIEA
+444 NLLALNAAIEA

-510 IRRSVQEVGSVSDQL
+510 IRRSVQEVASVSDQL
-525 AGVIEDVQKLPA
+525 AEVIEDVQKLPA

-552 AVQIAETITQLNDST
+552 AGQIAETITQLNDST

-591 QSSVATFAVNR
+591 QSSVATFSVTR

>member
-1 MLDNIRIQNK
+1 MLNNIRIQNK

-24 VLLWLT
+24 LLLWLT
-30 YGALQS
+30 YAALQS

-48 EVLLAVSELDNDVLE
+48 EVLLSVTALDNNLLE
-63 TRAKLRNYWL
+63 TRARLRTFWYSGAVA
-73 FDTPANLQA
+73 DAETARQA
-82 VHQQWPDLEASLR
+82 LPSLTAAVR
-95 VPLQLTVDN
+95 VPQQLTQDN
-104 PAQQQRFARL
+104 PSQQQRFARL
-114 QASLAEWRQ
+114 SADLDNWRQ
-123 NFFDPLIKLRETTQ
+123 NTFEPLLRLRETGN

-149 SSMSAQVDGLRQQI
+149 TALSTQVSNLRQQI
-163 QAIGDEERQLAA
+163 QGIGDEERRLSA
-175 QRAGHTDVVRS
+175 QRAGHTEQVRD
-186 QLTWTLLAGGTLC
+186 QLTWTLVAGGAFC

-205 IAWVLSRTLLRSI
+205 IAWLLSHHLLRSI
-218 NGLTDTVARI
+218 RRLTDTVARI
-228 SAGEAGARV
+228 SAGDSGARV
-237 QVRGRDELGQVG
+237 EVQGRDELAQVG
-249 MAFNQMAQQI
+249 LAFNQMAQQI

-276 VDDLLGVVNKAAA
+276 VDDLLGVVNRAAA
-289 GDLTGRTAVDGD
+289 GDLTGRTSVSGD

-311 GKMIEDLRGMITKVQ
+311 SKMIEDLRGMIAKVQ

-372 ALLKTMEE
+372 ALVRTMEE
-380 AVQVADETTHGAVQ
+380 AVQVADETTQGAEQ
-394 ARTSLAS
+394 ARSSLAS

-510 IRRSVQEVGSVSDQL
+510 IRRSVQEVASVSDQL
-525 AGVIEDVQKLPA
+525 AEVIEDVQKLPA

-552 AVQIAETITQLNDST
+552 AGQIAETITQLNDST

-591 QSSVATFAVNR
+591 QSSVATFSVTR